1 MGRIGKPAGNPKIRD
16 KNWAALG
23 LVLAV
28 DVLAMGLWFTAS
40 YVVPQL
46 RVEWRLGAGGAGALT
61 VAVQLGFVAGALFGA
76 LLNLA
81 DRVAPARLIAIAAA
95 VAALANLLFALV
107 AHDLA
112 IGLPLRFLTG
122 AALASVYPPS
132 MKVAMS
138 WFRSQDRGLAVGAVI
153 GALTLG
159 SASPLLVGLLPLAWR
174 PVVMAS
180 SLLAGAGS
188 ILALGLRYGPHLS
201 REPSRF
207 DLRAGLRVLTDR
219 STLLASL
226 GYYGHMWEL
235 YAVWAWLPTFLAA
248 GAFVSAGHLT
258 QRVLA
263 FLAIGVAGAIGC
275 LAGGVLAD
283 RFGRSLTTTF
293 AMLGSGLLALLSP
306 AWFGGP
312 AAIVAAIALV
322 WGALVIADSGQFS
335 AAMSELAERHYVGT
349 ALTTQVAIGFLVSAV
364 TVQLVPLVAAALGW
378 RWALAGLAVGPA
390 LGALAMEAL
399 RRRPEAVRMAGG
411 KR

>member
-1 MGRIGKPAGNPKIRD
+1 MGQTRSVDGK
-16 KNWAALG
+16 WAALG

-46 RVEWRLGAGGAGALT
+46 RAEWGLAPAGAGSLT

-81 DRVAPARLIAIAAA
+81 DWVPPARLIATAAA
-95 VAALANLLFALV
+95 AAALANFLFALL
-107 AHDLA
+107 AHDLW

-132 MKVAMS
+132 MKVATS
-138 WFRSQDRGLAVGAVI
+138 WFRSEDRGLAVGAVI

-159 SASPLLVGLLPLAWR
+159 SASPLLVGLLPLSWR
-174 PVVMAS
+174 PVVFAS
-180 SLLAGAGS
+180 SLLAATGS
-188 ILALGLRYGPHLS
+188 VLALRLQYGPHLS
-201 REPSRF
+201 REPSLF
-207 DLRAGLRVLTDR
+207 DLRAGLRVMTDR

-248 GAFVSAGHLT
+248 GALLTAGHLN
-258 QRVLA
+258 QRLLA
-263 FLAIGVAGAIGC
+263 FFAIGVAGAVGC
-275 LAGGVLAD
+275 LAGGVVAD
-283 RFGRSLTTTF
+283 RLGRSVTTTV
-293 AMLGSGLLALLSP
+293 AMIGSGLLALLSP

-312 AAIVAAIALV
+312 AALAAAIACV

-335 AAMSELAERHYVGT
+335 AAMSELAERAYVGT
-349 ALTTQVAIGFLVSAV
+349 ALTTQVAVGFLVSAV
-364 TVQLVPLVAAALGW
+364 TVQLVPVVAAAVGW
-378 RWALAGLAVGPA
+378 RWALAGLAIGPA
-390 LGALAMEAL
+390 LGAVAMETL

-411 KR
+411 RR

>member
-1 MGRIGKPAGNPKIRD
+1 MGRTRTPAGHPKSAD

-28 DVLAMGLWFTAS
+28 DLLAMGLWFSAS

-46 RVEWRLGAGGAGALT
+46 RAEWRLGAVGAGALT

-81 DRVAPARLIAIAAA
+81 DRVPPARLIATAAA
-95 VAALANLLFALV
+95 LAALANLLFALL
-107 AHDLA
+107 AHDLS

-132 MKVAMS
+132 MKVAAS
-138 WFRSQDRGLAVGAVI
+138 WFRSEDRGLAVGAVI
-153 GALTLG
+153 AALTLG
-159 SASPLLVGLLPLAWR
+159 SASPLVVGLLPLSWR
-174 PVVMAS
+174 PVVLAS
-180 SLLAGAGS
+180 SLLAAVGS
-188 ILALGLRYGPHLS
+188 VLALGLRYGPHLS
-201 REPSRF
+201 REPSAF
-207 DLRAGLRVLTDR
+207 DLRAGLRVLTER

-248 GAFVSAGHLT
+248 GALVNAGHLS
-258 QRVLA
+258 QRLIA
-263 FLAIGVAGAIGC
+263 FLAIGLAGAAGC
-275 LAGGVLAD
+275 LAGGLLAD

-293 AMLGSGLLALLSP
+293 AMIGSGLLALLSP

-312 AAIVAAIALV
+312 AAIVAAIVCL

-335 AAMSELAERHYVGT
+335 AAMSELAEPAYVGT
-349 ALTTQVAIGFLVSAV
+349 ALTTQVAVGFLVSAV
-364 TVQLVPLVAAALGW
+364 TVQLVPVVAAALGW

-399 RRRPEAVRMAGG
+399 RRRPEAVKMAGG
-411 KR
+411 RR